1 MKRRGSSNR
10 GRRNFETWK
19 KKNPPA
25 QPHRKAKIKRRQPL
39 SPSLLQPR
47 DPCRPPEAA
56 QFSEPSGEV
65 SAGGAVHQQ
74 PSRKQHA
81 KRTLPC
87 RGQKERKD
95 AAELPPHPIP
105 AFLPGKE
112 LHPQTSQPAST
123 VLRGPVPHPCP
134 SWGNPT
140 LSWGQSST
148 RELRGLAW
156 KDGGCRSRGRSPPD
170 PTQPSLTACSG
181 GGEAGPPLSPP
192 APPFG

>member
-1 MKRRGSSNR
+1 MRRG
-10 GRRNFETWK
+10 

-56 QFSEPSGEV
+56 QFSESPRKRSRRAELCTSSQAESNMQNGLCQAEGRKKERMQPNFLPVPSWPSGE
-65 SAGGAVHQQ
+65 G
-74 PSRKQHA
+74 
-81 KRTLPC
+81 
-87 RGQKERKD
+87 
-95 AAELPPHPIP
+95 
-105 AFLPGKE
+105 
-112 LHPQTSQPAST
+112 TSSPNKSTST

-156 KDGGCRSRGRSPPD
+156 KDEGCRSRGRSPPD